1 MRRSRT
7 CESSIMLSWSARL
20 ASARVPCQRHC
31 PGNGDGLPR
40 SFGAVAQQPCG
51 IQFLLLN
58 AKDRDIIFIDE
69 IHEMKRDYQTALYLA
84 LDKQRIF
91 IKTGNGAPQGIP
103 VGNFSLLLATTDE
116 YSILQPL
123 RDRMK
128 LLLRYE
134 FYSDEELAQVLR
146 HRSKALAGQSMKPC
160 CRRSHSGHVAL
171 HAWRCDCFNPAIVL
185 LAPSAKATS
194 CSNICSRAM

>member
-1 MRRSRT
+1 M
-7 CESSIMLSWSARL
+7 
-20 ASARVPCQRHC
+20 
-31 PGNGDGLPR
+31 
-40 SFGAVAQQPCG
+40 
-51 IQFLLLN
+51 LLLLS

-128 LLLRYE
+128 LLLR
-134 FYSDEELAQVLR
+134 LR
-146 HRSKALAGQSMKPC
+146 ILF
-160 CRRSHSGHVAL
+160 RRRTG
-171 HAWRCDCFNPAIVL
+171 PG
-185 LAPSAKATS
+185 TS
-194 CSNICSRAM
+194 TSQQGTWLDGR